1 MDSSLEIRR
10 KQAFAELK
18 PRCIAVSQI
27 VLRSEIDPQRSRQLV
42 EALESLL
49 QCITKLG
56 EVEGLINPATG
67 DYIFFPLSHIFGR
80 QQMFIDRA
88 IDLSLQCVNVLLLKC
103 WNVNITGE
111 LAKQLMIM
119 VAFIIGGPPDG
130 SKPSRAS
137 EETKLAATKCLESLF
152 AAVTRSTAARNQFA
166 LIEMAPSL
174 GHSLTVLLDIIPATS
189 FTDLQVA
196 ASSAVH
202 HLFTG
207 CISDDDILASFLPG
221 TVSTLCKFLDPRNS
235 GSQKSKA
242 LVKAIDTL
250 SDVIR
255 LVLMDIKTSNLPT
268 SNGMSGGALSSDS
281 ITTIRTQ
288 SWLHGTSEQV
298 RMGLT
303 GVCALRKHRM
313 LNVKK
318 SLLKL
323 CQAIARDCPQ
333 SLESTLPVVIETLVS
348 LSADKEETF
357 ASQAQETLTTLA
369 GYNDKITQVLQKSL
383 HGWILSLPRV
393 LQNNDEVKKSHL
405 LREIAASFKI
415 ISNLGQTSDILLD
428 LFSRNMKD
436 SIINLSES
444 NTPTIGPEQIVST
457 ISPASME
464 LIKREAQTEVTY
476 PALIIPGKVQEETSN
491 NTLSLLHMLGTT
503 STGLQLV
510 HEHVREARIGTDLSK
525 AISLWMAL
533 NILRSSQSELLDDF
547 FITSFTQNT
556 PKAPQLTAELY
567 SVALSSLINTYDN
580 PETHPQLTCI
590 SLEILAYTATTMSTS
605 FRPELVDCLYPI
617 VHLFGSSVYTIQQ
630 HAILTLE
637 SLAKS
642 CGYLSTRDLLVENAD
657 YLVNA
662 VSLKL
667 NMFNIQP
674 QAPQVLLMMIKLT
687 GAELVPLLD
696 DLVVSIFAALENY
709 HGYERLTE
717 SLFSVLE
724 GIVVESAGG
733 EEKLRLITDGKEV
746 ESGEKRNR
754 VKRKH
759 IMTLDDVLGDLDN
772 LIQRENKPLVQ
783 ELEEEEGN
791 TPHKPWG
798 RKKPEEPYV
807 NNEEEQEEQEEPTDQ
822 SPTNPPEPKPN
833 HTYLMIESITRL
845 SQNFLTSK
853 SSSLRLHLLRL
864 ISTASPL
871 LSKQED
877 NFLPLINQLW
887 PVIIDRLQD
896 SEPAVKITT
905 INTITRLCIDC
916 GDFLSSRIEEV
927 WGVLVGIARK
937 AKVGVDHDH
946 DDERIKRSKRNDGKK
961 QVVVVRKSVG
971 AAVVGGY
978 AVHNQIWGACLQLF
992 EAVMGYTRVSD
1003 RIFEDVVGMVGREFV
1018 EGEEEGYTK
1027 LKEVLEKMDGDVV
1040 WLEMARWGA
1049 YAGAKGGSLWGEV
1062 PEKVEVEFGG
1072 GNRRVVEFEPV
1083 VFRGCEVVV

>member
-1 MDSSLEIRR
+1 MDDSLEIRR

-27 VLRSEIDPQRSRQLV
+27 VLRSEIDPQMSRQLV

-56 EVEGLINPATG
+56 EVDGLINPATG

-80 QQMFIDRA
+80 QQMFTDRV
-88 IDLSLQCVNVLLLKC
+88 IDLSLQCVNFLLLKC

-119 VAFIIGGPPDG
+119 VTFIIGGPPDG
-130 SKPSRAS
+130 SRPSRAS

-152 AAVTRSTAARNQFA
+152 AAVTRSTAARNQFG

-174 GHSLTVLLDIIPATS
+174 GHSLTVLLDIIPTTS

-196 ASSAVH
+196 ASSAIH

-221 TVSTLCKFLDPRNS
+221 TVSTLCKFLDPRSS

-268 SNGMSGGALSSDS
+268 SDGMGALNKDS

-303 GVCALRKHRM
+303 SVCALRKHRM

-323 CQAIARDCPQ
+323 CQAITRDCPQ
-333 SLESTLPVVIETLVS
+333 SLESTLPVTIETLVS

-357 ASQAQETLTTLA
+357 ASQAQETLITLA

-415 ISNLGQTSDILLD
+415 ISNLGQTSEILLD

-436 SIINLSES
+436 SIMNLSEN

-464 LIKREAQTEVTY
+464 LIKREAQTEVIY
-476 PALIIPGKVQEETSN
+476 PAIIIPGKVQEETSN
-491 NTLSLLHMLGTT
+491 NTLSLLQMLGST
-503 STGLQLV
+503 SIGLQLV
-510 HEHVREARIGTDLSK
+510 HEHVREARLGTDLSK

-533 NILRSSQSELLDDF
+533 NILRSSQSKPSDDF
-547 FITSFTQNT
+547 FTITTFTPNT

-580 PETHPQLTCI
+580 PETNPQLTCI
-590 SLEILAYTATTMSTS
+590 SLEILAYTATTISTS

-617 VHLFGSSVYTIQQ
+617 VHLFGSSVFTIQQ

-733 EEKLRLITDGKEV
+733 EEKLKLITDGKEV

-759 IMTLDDVLGDLDN
+759 VMTLDDVLGDLGD
-772 LIQRENKPLVQ
+772 LIQRQNKPLVQ
-783 ELEEEEGN
+783 ELGDES

-798 RKKPEEPYV
+798 SKQKSTASNPEEEEEAEY
-807 NNEEEQEEQEEPTDQ
+807 NDNEENPTTS
-822 SPTNPPEPKPN
+822 SPTNPLSSTPT
-833 HTYLMIESITRL
+833 HTYLMLESITRL

-853 SSSLRLHLLRL
+853 SPSLRHHLLRL
-864 ISTASPL
+864 ITTSSPL

-877 NFLPLINQLW
+877 NYLPLINQLW
-887 PVIIDRLQD
+887 PVITERLRD
-896 SEPAVKITT
+896 SEPAVKIMT
-905 INTITRLCIDC
+905 IDTITRLCIDC

-927 WGVLVGIARK
+927 WDGVMNVARV
-937 AKVGVDHDH
+937 AKDAVDKEDA
-946 DDERIKRSKRNDGKK
+946 KRKDGK
-961 QVVVVRKSVG
+961 VVRSGNGGGGV
-971 AAVVGGY
+971 GY
-978 AVHNQIWGACLQLF
+978 AVHNQIWAATLRLF

-1003 RIFEDVVGMVGREFV
+1003 RIFGDVVGMVSKELV
-1018 EGEEEGYTK
+1018 EGRVEGYER
-1027 LKEVLEKMDGDVV
+1027 LKGVLEEIDGDAV
-1040 WLEMARWGA
+1040 WLEMLRWN
-1049 YAGAKGGSLWGEV
+1049 AGVREEWGKT
-1062 PEKVEVEFGG
+1062 PGNVEVEVKGG
-1072 GNRRVVEFEPV
+1072 GDKRVVEFVPV
-1083 VFRGCEVVV
+1083 GFRGGGVVV

>member
-1 MDSSLEIRR
+1 MDDILEFRR

-27 VLRSEIDPQRSRQLV
+27 VLRSEIEPEQSRQLV
-42 EALESLL
+42 EALDNLL

-56 EVEGLINPATG
+56 EVDGLINPATA
-67 DYIFFPLSHIFGR
+67 DYVFFPLSHIFLR

-119 VAFIIGGPPDG
+119 VTFIIGGPADG

-152 AAVTRSTAARNQFA
+152 AAVTKSTAARTQFG
-166 LIEMAPSL
+166 LVEMAPSL
-174 GHSLTVLLDIIPATS
+174 GHSLTVLLDLIPATS
-189 FTDLQVA
+189 FTNLQVA

-221 TVSTLCKFLDPRNS
+221 TVSTLCKFLDSRTS
-235 GSQKSKA
+235 ASHKSKA
-242 LVKAIDTL
+242 LVKAIETL

-268 SNGMSGGALSSDS
+268 SDGMGGALNSDS

-288 SWLHGTSEQV
+288 SWLHGTSEQI

-303 GVCALRKHRM
+303 GVCSLRKHRM

-323 CQAIARDCPQ
+323 CQSIARDCPQ
-333 SLESTLPVVIETLVS
+333 SLESSLPIIIETLVS
-348 LSADKEETF
+348 LSADKEEEF
-357 ASQAQETLTTLA
+357 SSQAQEALTTLA
-369 GYNDKITQVLQKSL
+369 GYNESITQVLQKSL

-393 LQNNDEVKKSHL
+393 LQTNDEDKKSHL
-405 LREIAASFKI
+405 LREIASSFKI
-415 ISNLGQTSDILLD
+415 ISDLGQTSNILLD

-444 NTPTIGPEQIVST
+444 NTPTIGPEQVVSS

-464 LIKREAQTEVTY
+464 LIKREAQSEEITY
-476 PALIIPGKVQEETSN
+476 PAIIIPGKIQEETSN

-503 STGLQLV
+503 SIGLQLV
-510 HEHVREARIGTDLSK
+510 HEHIREARVGSDLSK

-533 NILRSSQSELLDDF
+533 NILRSSQSKPVDDF
-547 FITSFTQNT
+547 FVTTFTTNT
-556 PKAPQLTAELY
+556 PKVPQLTAELY
-567 SVALSSLINTYDN
+567 SVALSSLVDTYDD
-580 PETHPQLTCI
+580 PETNPQLTCI
-590 SLEILAYTATTMSTS
+590 SLEVLAYTASTMSTS

-617 VHLFGSSVYTIQQ
+617 VHLFGSSVSTIQQ

-642 CGYLSTRDLLVENAD
+642 SGYISTKDLLVENAD

-674 QAPQVLLMMIKLT
+674 QAPQVLLMMIKLA

-717 SLFSVLE
+717 SLFAVLE
-724 GIVVESAGG
+724 GVVVESAGG
-733 EEKLRLITDGKEV
+733 EERLKLITDGKGV

-759 IMTLDDVLGDLDN
+759 MVTLDDVLGDLDD
-772 LIQRENKPLVQ
+772 LVKRQNKPLVA
-783 ELEEEEGN
+783 EVEEGEEEEEE

-798 RKKPEEPYV
+798 KDKSTPSNPLE
-807 NNEEEQEEQEEPTDQ
+807 EEQEEPTDT
-822 SPTNPPEPKPN
+822 SLTNPPEPKPT
-833 HTYLMIESITRL
+833 HTYLMIESIARL
-845 SQNFLTSK
+845 SQNFLTSR
-853 SSSLRLHLLRL
+853 SSSLRLHLLQL

-887 PVIIDRLQD
+887 PVIVDRLGD
-896 SEPAVKITT
+896 TEPAVTVTT
-905 INTITRLCIDC
+905 VNTIRRLCIDC
-916 GDFLSSRIEEV
+916 GEFLSSRIEEI
-927 WGVLVGIARK
+927 WPVLINVARK
-937 AKVGVDHDH
+937 AKQEVDK
-946 DDERIKRSKRNDGKK
+946 EQIRIKAAGGK
-961 QVVVVRKSVG
+961 QVTQRG
-971 AAVVGGY
+971 RTGIAGY
-978 AVHNQIWGACLQLF
+978 AVHNQIWAAIVCLF
-992 EAVMGYTRVSD
+992 EAVVGYTRIGD
-1003 RIFEDVVGMVGREFV
+1003 GMFEDIVGMVGREFAESV
-1018 EGEEEGYTK
+1018 EGYER
-1027 LKEVLEKMDGDVV
+1027 LKEALEEVDADIV
-1040 WLEMARWGA
+1040 WLEMMKWSEGMRERWGV
-1049 YAGAKGGSLWGEV
+1049 V
-1062 PEKVEVEFGG
+1062 PEKVMIAGFGG
-1072 GNRRVVEFEPV
+1072 EERVVEFEPV
-1083 VFRGCEVVV
+1083 VLRGVEVAV

>member
-1 MDSSLEIRR
+1 MDDTLEIRR

-56 EVEGLINPATG
+56 EIEGLINPATG

-80 QQMFIDRA
+80 QQMFIDRV
-88 IDLSLQCVNVLLLKC
+88 IDLSLQCVNVLLRKC

-119 VAFIIGGPPDG
+119 VAFIIGGSPDG
-130 SKPSRAS
+130 KRPPKAS
-137 EETKLAATKCLESLF
+137 EETKLAAMRCLESLF
-152 AAVTRSTAARNQFA
+152 AAVARSTAARTQFG
-166 LIEMAPSL
+166 LVEMAPLL
-174 GHSLTVLLDIIPATS
+174 GHSLTVILDVIPATS

-221 TVSTLCKFLDPRNS
+221 TVSTLCKFLDPRTS

-268 SNGMSGGALSSDS
+268 PDGMGGALNSDS

-298 RMGLT
+298 RMGIT
-303 GVCALRKHRM
+303 GVCGLRNHRM

-333 SLESTLPVVIETLVS
+333 SLESTLPVAVETLVS

-369 GYNDKITQVLQKSL
+369 GYNENITQVLQKSL

-393 LQNNDEVKKSHL
+393 LQNNDEAKKSHL

-415 ISNLGQTSDILLD
+415 ISNIGQTSDILLD

-436 SIINLSES
+436 SIMNLSES
-444 NTPTIGPEQIVST
+444 NTPTVGPEQIVST

-476 PALIIPGKVQEETSN
+476 PAIIIPGKVQEETSN
-491 NTLSLLHMLGTT
+491 NTLSLLQMLGST
-503 STGLQLV
+503 SIGLQLV
-510 HEHVREARIGTDLSK
+510 HEHIREARVGTDLSK

-533 NILRSSQSELLDDF
+533 NILRSSQSKPADDF
-547 FITSFTQNT
+547 FITSFTPNT

-567 SVALSSLINTYDN
+567 SVALSSLIDTYDD
-580 PETHPQLTCI
+580 PETLPQLTCI

-605 FRPELVDCLYPI
+605 FRPELVDCLYPV
-617 VHLFGSSVYTIQQ
+617 VHLFGSSVYSIQQ

-642 CGYLSTRDLLVENAD
+642 CGYPSTRDLLVENAD

-674 QAPQVLLMMIKLT
+674 QAPQVLLMMIKLA

-733 EEKLRLITDGKEV
+733 EEKLKLITDGKEV

-754 VKRKH
+754 VKRQH
-759 IMTLDDVLGDLDN
+759 IMALDDVLGDLDD
-772 LIQRENKPLVQ
+772 LIQRQSKPLVQ
-783 ELEEEEGN
+783 ELEDEN
-791 TPHKPWG
+791 TPQKPWG
-798 RKKPEEPYV
+798 RDKSTPPNPFEGDGEYDG
-807 NNEEEQEEQEEPTDQ
+807 EPTD
-822 SPTNPPEPKPN
+822 SSLTKEPEPKPS
-833 HTYLMIESITRL
+833 HTYLMIESIARL

-853 SSSLRLHLLRL
+853 SSSLRLHLLQL

-887 PVIIDRLQD
+887 PVIIDRLAD
-896 SEPAVKITT
+896 SEPAVTVMT
-905 INTITRLCIDC
+905 VNTIRRLCIDC
-916 GDFLSSRIEEV
+916 GEFLSSRVEEV
-927 WGVLVGIARK
+927 WPTLADVARK
-937 AKVGVDHDH
+937 AKEGVDN
-946 DDERIKRSKRNDGKK
+946 ERSKRGPPGK
-961 QVVVVRKSVG
+961 QVLRKSGVTNI
-971 AAVVGGY
+971 AGY
-978 AVHNQIWGACLQLF
+978 AVHNQIWGALVQLF
-992 EAVMGYTRVSD
+992 EAVMGYIKPSD
-1003 RIFEDVVGMVGREFV
+1003 RIFEDVVGMVGRDLSEGV
-1018 EGEEEGYTK
+1018 EGYEK
-1027 LKEVLEKMDGDVV
+1027 LKEALEEVDGDTV
-1040 WLEMARWGA
+1040 WLEMVRWN
-1049 YAGAKGGSLWGEV
+1049 AGAREMWGDV
-1062 PEKVEVEFGG
+1062 PEKVEVEVGG
-1072 GNRRVVEFEPV
+1072 SKKVVEFEPV
-1083 VFRGCEVVV
+1083 VFRGCGVVV

>member
-1 MDSSLEIRR
+1 MDDTLEIRR

-80 QQMFIDRA
+80 QQMFIDRV
-88 IDLSLQCVNVLLLKC
+88 IDLSLQCVNILLLKC

-119 VAFIIGGPPDG
+119 VTFIIGGPPDG
-130 SKPSRAS
+130 SRPSRAS
-137 EETKLAATKCLESLF
+137 EETKLTATKCLESLF
-152 AAVTRSTAARNQFA
+152 AAVTRSTAARTQFG

-174 GHSLTVLLDIIPATS
+174 GHSLTVLLDTIPATS

-221 TVSTLCKFLDPRNS
+221 TVSTLCKFLDPRTS
-235 GSQKSKA
+235 GSTKSKA

-250 SDVIR
+250 SDVLR
-255 LVLMDIKTSNLPT
+255 LVLMDIKTSNLPI
-268 SNGMSGGALSSDS
+268 SDGMGGALNSDS

-303 GVCALRKHRM
+303 GVCGLRKHRM

-323 CQAIARDCPQ
+323 CLAIARDCPQ
-333 SLESTLPVVIETLVS
+333 SLETTLPVAIETLVS

-369 GYNDKITQVLQKSL
+369 GYNESITQVLQQSL
-383 HGWILSLPRV
+383 HGWILSLPRI
-393 LQNNDEVKKSHL
+393 LQANDEVKKSHL

-436 SIINLSES
+436 SIMNLSE
-444 NTPTIGPEQIVST
+444 NNAPTIGPEQIVST

-464 LIKREAQTEVTY
+464 LIKREAQAEVIY
-476 PALIIPGKVQEETSN
+476 PAIIIPGKVQEETSN
-491 NTLSLLHMLGTT
+491 NTLSLLHMLGNT
-503 STGLQLV
+503 SIGLQLV
-510 HEHVREARIGTDLSK
+510 HEHVREARVGTDLSK
-525 AISLWMAL
+525 AISLWVAL
-533 NILRSSQSELLDDF
+533 NILRSSQSKPADDF
-547 FITSFTQNT
+547 FITSFTPNT

-567 SVALSSLINTYDN
+567 SVALSSLIDTYDN

-590 SLEILAYTATTMSTS
+590 SLEILAYTASTMSTS
-605 FRPELVDCLYPI
+605 FRPELVDCLYPV

-642 CGYLSTRDLLVENAD
+642 CGYNSTRDLLVENAD

-674 QAPQVLLMMIKLT
+674 QAPQVLVMMIKLA

-724 GIVVESAGG
+724 GVVVESAGG
-733 EEKLRLITDGKEV
+733 EEKLKLITDGKEV

-754 VKRKH
+754 VKRNH
-759 IMTLDDVLGDLDN
+759 MMTLDDVLGDLDD
-772 LIQRENKPLVQ
+772 LIQRQNKPLVQ
-783 ELEEEEGN
+783 EIEDED

-798 RKKPEEPYV
+798 KDKSTPSNPSSGDKDDDGDSSLTKK
-807 NNEEEQEEQEEPTDQ
+807 
-822 SPTNPPEPKPN
+822 PEPKPS
-833 HTYLMIESITRL
+833 HTYLMIESIARL

-853 SSSLRLHLLRL
+853 SSSLRIHLLQL

-877 NFLPLINQLW
+877 NFLTLINQLW
-887 PVIIDRLQD
+887 PVVIDRLRD
-896 SEPAVKITT
+896 SEPAVTVMT
-905 INTITRLCIDC
+905 VNTITRLCIDC
-916 GDFLSSRIEEV
+916 GEFLSSRIEEA
-927 WGVLVGIARK
+927 WPALVDVARK
-937 AKVGVDHDH
+937 AKEGVDK
-946 DDERIKRSKRNDGKK
+946 ERSKIGGASGK
-961 QVVVVRKSVG
+961 QVSVRKG
-971 AAVVGGY
+971 GVVAGGY
-978 AVHNQIWGACLQLF
+978 AVHNQIWGSVIQLF
-992 EAVMGYTRVSD
+992 EAVMGYTGVVG
-1003 RIFEDVVGMVGREFV
+1003 RIFEDVVGMVGREFAEGV
-1018 EGEEEGYTK
+1018 EGYEG
-1027 LKEVLEKMDGDVV
+1027 LKEVLEMVDGDVV
-1040 WLEMARWGA
+1040 WLEMARWD
-1049 YAGAKGGSLWGEV
+1049 AGVEEMWGSV
-1062 PEKVEVEFGG
+1062 PEKVEVEVGG
-1072 GNRRVVEFEPV
+1072 VKRVVEFEPV
-1083 VFRGCEVVV
+1083 VFRGNGVVV